1 MQGFSSYSRIGV
13 QQQQLH
19 KGFRV
24 SGPRANCPQVNYA
37 ARVAREQPRAA
48 KMSAD
53 SGDGGVTKSQEAQTE
68 TETEEAFVYPRGLS
82 GLPWL
87 WRGEWPAHTCG
98 LMSQFCSEN
107 FYIR

>member
-24 SGPRANCPQVNYA
+24 SGPRAKCPQVNYA
-37 ARVAREQPRAA
+37 ARVAREQPRAT

-68 TETEEAFVYPRGLS
+68 TETEESLCLS
-82 GLPWL
+82 QGPL
-87 WRGEWPAHTCG
+87 RPAL
-98 LMSQFCSEN
+98 LME
-107 FYIR
+107 R